1 MRPLGGR
8 SRDSWRRAGEQE
20 AVEAVVRLLVAR
32 RGRPVGIVAVDGHS
46 AAGKSTFAA
55 LLATELAATIV
66 HADNFYRVMG
76 DRRRATLTAA
86 EGASEYYD
94 WQRLRD
100 EALVP
105 LRSGSSARFHPYD
118 WERNALALATVSV
131 SPSPVV
137 IVEGLFVSRPELR
150 HFVDVAVLVTEDAET
165 RATRQRHRADATD
178 DWLRRWDDAERWYFE
193 NVRPPSSFDVIV
205 GATDP

>member
-1 MRPLGGR
+1 MRSLG
-8 SRDSWRRAGEQE
+8 AGAATVGDVPGEPE
-20 AVEAVVRLLVAR
+20 AVEAVVRLFVAR

-46 AAGKSTFAA
+46 AAGRSTFAA

-86 EGASEYYD
+86 EGASEYFD

-150 HFVDVAVLVTEDAET
+150 HLVDVAVLVTEDAET
-165 RATRQRHRADATD
+165 PRHAPAPQGGRLGRLAT
-178 DWLRRWDDAERWYFE
+178 
-193 NVRPPSSFDVIV
+193 
-205 GATDP
+205 